1 MRRLPLILGLLLI
14 VALTVHDVYAFFVT
28 DEGIQYFS
36 SEPRRLLYVVLLGVA
51 GGIVAFMI
59 SRLSPVSQRKLKFAA
74 LGGFGAFIICV
85 VGLFAYHLS
94 WAAPKITEAG
104 LWGWVAAALLSF
116 IVVAAAVW
124 LEFRHVWRQA

>member
-36 SEPRRLLYVVLLGVA
+36 SAPRRLLYVVLLGVA

-59 SRLSPVSQRKLKFAA
+59 SRLSPASQRKLKLAA
-74 LGGFGAFIICV
+74 LGGFGAFVICV
-85 VGLFAYHLS
+85 VGLFAYYLS
-94 WAAPKITEAG
+94 WAAPKITEAS